1 MKKKVTFFLIQHT
14 FGCCKPLSSFEYFP
28 KLILT
33 FFFFCISME
42 GQVLG
47 VPYFDTF
54 ADISHL
60 LVFFIRIYERDI
72 FSTYLGL

>member
-33 FFFFCISME
+33 FFFFLHFYGGTGSW
-42 GQVLG
+42 
-47 VPYFDTF
+47 
-54 ADISHL
+54 SSL
-60 LVFFIRIYERDI
+60 L
-72 FSTYLGL
+72 